1 MTRMGVR
8 KMNGFLGSGVLAFLL
23 FIVYDFNEV
32 RWRKRWLHGLF
43 FAGFALLVLASVGL
57 AVQAIH
63 KGLPVW
69 PRRIAG
75 LVLAALFLGLLL
87 YTLFGALPFAQTYQ
101 QCDRQDKPMVCRSG
115 VYALCRHPGVLWFAG
130 FYGGLWLA
138 LGGQD
143 LLSAAI
149 IFSSLNGLYVFFQDR
164 WTFGQTFAD
173 YESYQQ
179 TTPFLIPNRQSIG
192 QCLATLHQK

>member
-1 MTRMGVR
+1 
-8 KMNGFLGSGVLAFLL
+8 MNGFLGSGVLAFLL

-101 QCDRQDKPMVCRSG
+101 QCDRQDKPMV
-115 VYALCRHPGVLWFAG
+115 
-130 FYGGLWLA
+130 
-138 LGGQD
+138 
-143 LLSAAI
+143 
-149 IFSSLNGLYVFFQDR
+149 
-164 WTFGQTFAD
+164 
-173 YESYQQ
+173 
-179 TTPFLIPNRQSIG
+179 
-192 QCLATLHQK
+192 